1 MNIRLRPTRTRIAST
16 SEAFPPCN
24 RQLTPELNF
33 LVANSGLHGSSGA
46 IYAPAIEAGEYL
58 GGKKHVRT
66 GLVADLICRR
76 NQ

>member
-24 RQLTPELNF
+24 RLLTPELNF
-33 LVANSGLHGSSGA
+33 LVANSGIHRSGSA
-46 IYAPAIEAGEYL
+46 IYSAALEAGQYL
-58 GGKKHVRT
+58 DGKKDVRT
-66 GLVADLICRR
+66 GLVADLVCRR

>member
-16 SEAFPPCN
+16 SEAFPPCH

-33 LVANSGLHGSSGA
+33 LVANSGIHRSRSA
-46 IYAPAIEAGEYL
+46 ICAPVFEAGQYL
-58 GGKKHVRT
+58 GGQKDVRT